1 MASLSDWLRPETK
14 EMRDVLYRF
23 DPLTITYQ
31 ALIFHHFHGLSVTYK
46 VTTFQPP
53 CFSSAAGHKTAFTK
67 PITYCRLHVSVF
79 SGTHYRSSPCI
90 GPNRRMLLGA
100 GHASWTEMACARRI
114 TVRCRITVT
123 ESSGGWRRANGPDHI
138 GPFKSHHGPLLYK
151 GPSSLAHANFG
162 EGSLVHEPTFELTL
176 RF

>member
-46 VTTFQPP
+46 VTSFQPP

-100 GHASWTEMACARRI
+100 GHASWAEMACARRI
-114 TVRCRITVT
+114 TVRV
-123 ESSGGWRRANGPDHI
+123 I
-138 GPFKSHHGPLLYK
+138 GRLAMGQWTWPHHHGPLLYK